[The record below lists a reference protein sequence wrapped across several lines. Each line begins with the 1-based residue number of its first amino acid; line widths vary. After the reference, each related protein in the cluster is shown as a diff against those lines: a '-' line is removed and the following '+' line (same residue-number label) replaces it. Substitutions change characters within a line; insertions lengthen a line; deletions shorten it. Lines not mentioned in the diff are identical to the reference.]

1 MLPEV
6 AVDARGY
13 LVAIV
18 HDLQIDLPVPAQMA
32 NSPLAGAKAKIY
44 RLDAKTAEFVF
55 EIKPVTQP
63 DGTIRLTGNLKELN
77 TSPGSRVLA
86 INDDEAKALPLDP
99 FRSVLIYQGF
109 ANAIKAK
116 PLDLPV
122 QNLKLQGLRDHLDQR
137 PRPDWLDAD
146 RPDPDGRAPAPASRD
161 GRRRDGSP
169 RRAAAVA
176 TTAATTSP

>member
-1 MLPEV
+1 M
-6 AVDARGY
+6 
-13 LVAIV
+13 

-32 NSPLAGAKAKIY
+32 NSPLAGAKAKVY

-86 INDDEAKALPLDP
+86 INDDESRALPLDP

-116 PLDLPV
+116 PLDVPV
-122 QNLKLQGLRDHLDQR
+122 QNLKMRGYVITSISDLDPTGWMRVVLTPTGER
-137 PRPDWLDAD
+137 PLP
-146 RPDPDGRAPAPASRD
+146 PAAT
-161 GRRRDGSP
+161 
-169 RRAAAVA
+169 AAAETPATPTASVA
-176 TTAATTSP
+176 TTGTAVR